1 MPPLSNDPEQTADAL
16 SNELLILI
24 ESTAGEFVDPAKR
37 IACGVRLYLHA
48 AREYP
53 AFAQA
58 VAATGLHV
66 AGLNSLLHEFLPRHL
81 YSGESTARFA
91 DMSSQAA
98 VDLIAGATLA
108 AVARI
113 ASGQAP
119 PDHPEQVAAAIL
131 RGLGVRGAEARR
143 LVKIPLPAIRPAP
156 GSRLAG
162 ARGT

>member
-48 AREYP
+48 ARDYP

-58 VAATGLHV
+58 VAATGHHV
-66 AGLNSLLHEFLPRHL
+66 AGFNSLLHEFLPRHL

-108 AVARI
+108 AVARMLRPGS
-113 ASGQAP
+113 AGPSGTGGRRDPA
-119 PDHPEQVAAAIL
+119 
-131 RGLGVRGAEARR
+131 RARR
-143 LVKIPLPAIRPAP
+143 ARRRGSPAGEDPVAGIRPVP
-156 GSRLAG
+156 GSLLAG